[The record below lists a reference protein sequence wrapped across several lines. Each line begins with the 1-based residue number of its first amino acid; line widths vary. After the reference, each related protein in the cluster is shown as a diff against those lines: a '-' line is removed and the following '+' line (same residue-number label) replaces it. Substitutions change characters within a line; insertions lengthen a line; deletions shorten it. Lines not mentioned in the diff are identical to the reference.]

1 MGAMHALDI
10 PFKFDNVAASDATRD
25 PLAGRRPER
34 HAMGGT
40 MSQLWANFARH
51 GVPSAEGSP
60 TWPAYDLQAR
70 ATYVIDMPCRVEPD
84 LHRAERQF
92 WESA

>member
-1 MGAMHALDI
+1 
-10 PFKFDNVAASDATRD
+10 
-25 PLAGRRPER
+25 
-34 HAMGGT
+34 
-40 MSQLWANFARH
+40 
-51 GVPSAEGSP
+51 VPSAEGSP
-60 TWPAYDLQAR
+60 TWPAYELQAR